1 MSLKY
6 CTISAT
12 EWEGENS
19 RLFIYPNLIQ
29 TQQIPA
35 HCGGFLRCL
44 IVDVNTIKTPCKKSQ
59 SLKSSCT
66 IFIS

>member
-6 CTISAT
+6 CAISAT

-29 TQQIPA
+29 TQQNPA
-35 HCGGFLRCL
+35 HCGGFPRCL
-44 IVDVNTIKTPCKKSQ
+44 IADVNTIRTSRKKSQ
-59 SLKSSCT
+59 SLKSSCM